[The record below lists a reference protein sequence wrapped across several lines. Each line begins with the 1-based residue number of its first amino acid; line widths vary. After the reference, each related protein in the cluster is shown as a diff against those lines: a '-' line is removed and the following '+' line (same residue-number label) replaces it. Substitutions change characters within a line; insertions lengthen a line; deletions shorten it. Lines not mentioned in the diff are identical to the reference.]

1 MYQMYK
7 TIFLETWFKPLVI
20 LFNVIIIINIILCN
34 NHVIQFFSC
43 KAIKILS
50 LLNSLSLM
58 IL

>member
-20 LFNVIIIINIILCN
+20 LFNVIIIIINIILCN

-43 KAIKILS
+43 EAIINLIS
-50 LLNSLSLM
+50 T
-58 IL
+58 

>member
-20 LFNVIIIINIILCN
+20 LVNVIIIINIILGN

-43 KAIKILS
+43 EAIINLIS
-50 LLNSLSLM
+50 T
-58 IL
+58 

>member
-20 LFNVIIIINIILCN
+20 LFNVIIIIIIIIINIILCN

-43 KAIKILS
+43 KAIINLIS
-50 LLNSLSLM
+50 T
-58 IL
+58 